1 MTTRREIYIG
11 VFLISLA
18 TLMFEI
24 LLTRVFSVTMWHH
37 FAFMAVSLAMFGTT
51 AGAGAVFLA
60 PRYFEAHRATFQM
73 GVSSL
78 LFAASTVGSVLILT
92 GTRFVPEISWES
104 LDSLTFIYVIAADL
118 VGTGLGCLVFA
129 VAIGMTD
136 AVTTAFAVAWLGVV
150 ASCFFLAREAAEI
163 ALVLLPGLLRPRRG
177 RRGQRY
183 SRPRSGPSDSTA
195 VGEGEE

>member
-60 PRYFEAHRATFQM
+60 PRFFETHRATFQM

-104 LDSLTFIYVIAADL
+104 LDSLTFIYVIAAIPFIFSGVCITL
-118 VGTGLGCLVFA
+118 ALTRFPARVGTLYAATSSGRASGAWCL
-129 VAIGMTD
+129 
-136 AVTTAFAVAWLGVV
+136 
-150 ASCFFLAREAAEI
+150 
-163 ALVLLPGLLRPRRG
+163 P
-177 RRGQRY
+177 
-183 SRPRSGPSDSTA
+183 SRSA
-195 VGEGEE
+195 